1 MFAPRAGVEDPKS
14 KLAPKFSIFNSGD
27 YGELLSTRGC
37 AASIAHAA
45 GGKAETIL
53 NELIANL
60 VSNSRMAPAGI
71 VAVNRAR
78 SEDIRL

>member
-1 MFAPRAGVEDPKS
+1 MLEARAGVENPKS
-14 KLAPKFSIFNSGD
+14 ELAPKIDTFNSGD
-27 YGELLSTRGC
+27 Y
-37 AASIAHAA
+37 AASTAHAV
-45 GGKAETIL
+45 GGKAETIF

-78 SEDIRL
+78 SEDIRS